1 MRCLRERG
9 GGERSPPGGWEE
21 RDNKAG
27 DGDRCG
33 GGGVSPGEIAFPVPP
48 NSPPRG
54 CRRGDGGGREG
65 EAQGWGKVM
74 HGDTGKLRHGGG
86 GN

>member
-33 GGGVSPGEIAFPVPP
+33 GGGGV
-48 NSPPRG
+48 PRG
-54 CRRGDGGGREG
+54 NRVPGTPILPPGAAEGETVGDGKARHRAGGR
-65 EAQGWGKVM
+65 
-74 HGDTGKLRHGGG
+74 
-86 GN
+86 